1 LCPIFTACLEY
12 FQNCNF
18 MWMLNEGI
26 YLNILLTYPIFDSN
40 SSQLIY
46 GSFLIIGWLLPAFI
60 VITWFCLMYYMN
72 GFNDVCWYGYYE
84 SAFYW
89 IIQTPIV
96 ISMIINTFCLANVIR
111 VLTNKLREHRT
122 SEIIQIK

>member
-1 LCPIFTACLEY
+1 MFTTFLEY

-40 SSQLIY
+40 RARLIY
-46 GSFLIIGWLLPAFI
+46 ASFLVIGWVLPA
-60 VITWFCLMYYMN
+60 VVVTAWFLTMFMTY
-72 GFNDVCWYGYYE
+72 GFNDVCWYGYYV
-84 SAFYW
+84 SPYYW
-89 IIQTPIV
+89 LIQTPILV
-96 ISMIINTFCLANVIR
+96 SLIINSFCLANVIR

-122 SEIIQIK
+122 SETIQIK